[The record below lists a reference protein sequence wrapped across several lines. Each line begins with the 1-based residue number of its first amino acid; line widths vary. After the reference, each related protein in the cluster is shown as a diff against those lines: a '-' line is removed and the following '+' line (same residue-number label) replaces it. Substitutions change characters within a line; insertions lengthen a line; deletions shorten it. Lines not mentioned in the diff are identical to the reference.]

1 VISLHTRRLC
11 FDSTRTFPFALAL
24 LLVAAPLGAQST
36 GKIGFE
42 RFTLS
47 NGLEVILAPDRS
59 TQVATVNV
67 WYLTGSR
74 DEPPAKA
81 GLARIFDRLMFLGS
95 ANVPDGAHAAL
106 VEQAGGRV
114 EGAVEEDVSRFSE
127 AVPSNRL
134 NQALW
139 LEADRMRGIVV
150 NDTTVGE
157 SRAGLLDDLRARAS
171 GEPYTAV
178 VLETIATL
186 YDSAACP
193 GYSHPPLGR
202 AATIAAITTKDAA
215 DFLNQH
221 YRPNAA
227 RLVVTGDFDAAAARQ
242 TINDYFSGIG
252 RGPAPQAA
260 PCTAR
265 YSPGAVRKNVTDR
278 LANRP
283 AAGQFYRIPPH
294 ADADTPALELL
305 GIILGQGR
313 SARLNTRLIRETA
326 AASAVQAGILG
337 TRQGPGVFGLFA
349 VAGPGVTGDSL
360 AGLLAAEA
368 GWAASDGVSESDLER
383 ARNVYL
389 ATAVSRR
396 ERPMDIAEA
405 LQHAA
410 TFHAAA
416 NAVNTEA
423 DHIQSVTLGDLRR
436 VAAAW
441 LRPENAVTL
450 VIAVGG
456 AS

>member
-1 VISLHTRRLC
+1 MISSRVLRSC
-11 FDSTRTFPFALAL
+11 FGSTRTFPSALS
-24 LLVAAPLGAQST
+24 LLVLATPLLAQGT
-36 GKIGFE
+36 GKIAFE

-47 NGLEVILAPDRS
+47 NGLEVILAPDRTS
-59 TQVATVNV
+59 QVAAVDV

-74 DEPPAKA
+74 NEPSAKA

-95 ANVPDGAHAAL
+95 ANVPGGAHAAL
-106 VEQAGGRV
+106 IEQAGGRV

-127 AVPSNRL
+127 SVPSNRL

-139 LEADRMRGIVV
+139 LEADRMRGIVI

-171 GEPYTAV
+171 GEPYTGV

-186 YDSAACP
+186 YDSIGCP

-202 AATIAAITTKDAA
+202 PATAAAITTPDAA

-227 RLVVTGDFDAAAARQ
+227 RLVVSGDFDPVATRQ
-242 TINDYFSGIG
+242 TVTDYFGGIG
-252 RGPAPQAA
+252 RGPAPQPVNCAA
-260 PCTAR
+260 G
-265 YSPGAVRKNVTDR
+265 YSPGPVRRDVTDR
-278 LANRP
+278 LASRP

-294 ADADTPALELL
+294 AHGDTPALELL
-305 GIILGQGR
+305 GIILGQGQ
-313 SARLNTRLIRETA
+313 SARLSTRLIGETA
-326 AASAVQAGILG
+326 SASAVQGGILG
-337 TRQGPGVFGLFA
+337 TRLGPGVFGLFA
-349 VAGPGVTGDSL
+349 VAGPGVTADSL

-368 GWAASDGVSESDLER
+368 RWASGDGLSESDLER

-396 ERPMDIAEA
+396 ERAQDIAEA

-410 TFHAAA
+410 TFHGSVD
-416 NAVNTEA
+416 AVNTEPN
-423 DHIQSVTLGDLRR
+423 QVLGVTLSDLRR
-436 VAAAW
+436 VAASW
-441 LRPENAVTL
+441 LKPENAVTL

>member
-1 VISLHTRRLC
+1 M
-11 FDSTRTFPFALAL
+11 
-24 LLVAAPLGAQST
+24 AAPLGAQNT
-36 GKIGFE
+36 GKITFE

-47 NGLEVILAPDRS
+47 NGLEVILAPDHS

-67 WYLTGSR
+67 WYFTGSR
-74 DEPPAKA
+74 DEPSAKA

-95 ANVPDGAHAAL
+95 ANVPGGAHAAL
-106 VEQAGGRV
+106 VERAGGRV

-139 LEADRMRGIVV
+139 LEADRMRGIVI

-157 SRAGLLDDLRARAS
+157 SRAGLLEDLRARAS
-171 GEPYTAV
+171 GEPYTGV

-186 YDSAACP
+186 YDSIACP

-202 AATIAAITTKDAA
+202 VSTVTAITTKDAA

-227 RLVVTGDFDAAAARQ
+227 RLVVTGDFDPAATRQ
-242 TINDYFSGIG
+242 TITDYFGGVG
-252 RGPAPQAA
+252 RGPAAQAV
-260 PCTAR
+260 PCAAR
-265 YSPGAVRKNVTDR
+265 YSPGAVRRDVTDR

-305 GIILGQGR
+305 GIILGQGQ
-313 SARLNTRLIRETA
+313 SAHLNTRLIRETA
-326 AASAVQAGILG
+326 VASAVQGGILG

-349 VAGPGVTGDSL
+349 VAGPGVTADSL

-368 GWAASDGVSESDLER
+368 TWAASDGVSAGDLER

-396 ERPMDIAEA
+396 ERSMDIAEA

-410 TFHAAA
+410 TFHGSPD
-416 NAVNTEA
+416 AVNTEA
-423 DHIQSVTLGDLRR
+423 DRVQGVTLGDLRR

>member
-1 VISLHTRRLC
+1 MILLRSLSSC
-11 FDSTRTFPFALAL
+11 FGLPRTLPSALAFL
-24 LLVAAPLGAQST
+24 LTAPLAAQGT
-36 GKIGFE
+36 GKIAFE

-59 TQVATVNV
+59 SQVATVNV

-81 GLARIFDRLMFLGS
+81 GLARMFDRLMFLGS
-95 ANVPDGAHAAL
+95 ANVPAGAHAAL
-106 VEQAGGRV
+106 IEQAGGRL

-127 AVPSNRL
+127 TVPSNRL

-139 LEADRMRGIVV
+139 LEADRMRGIVI

-157 SRAGLLDDLRARAS
+157 SRAGLLDDLRARSA
-171 GEPYTAV
+171 GEPYTAL
-178 VLETIATL
+178 VLETIASL
-186 YDSAACP
+186 YDSTSCP
-193 GYSHPPLGR
+193 GYSHPPPGR
-202 AATIAAITTKDAA
+202 LATAAALTTKDAA
-215 DFLNQH
+215 DFLNRH

-227 RLVVTGDFDAAAARQ
+227 RLVVTGDFDPAATRE
-242 TINDYFSGIG
+242 TITGYFGGIG
-252 RGPAPQAA
+252 RGPAPEPA
-260 PCTAR
+260 PCTATF
-265 YSPGAVRKNVTDR
+265 SPGATRRNLTDP
-278 LANRP
+278 LALRA

-294 ADADTPALELL
+294 AERDTPALDLL
-305 GIILGQGR
+305 GIILGQGQ
-313 SARLNTRLIRETA
+313 SSRLNTRLIRENAT
-326 AASAVQAGILG
+326 ASAVQGGILG

-349 VAGPGVTGDSL
+349 VAGPGVTPDSL

-368 GWAASDGVSESDLER
+368 RWAAGDGITEGDLER

-396 ERPMDIAEA
+396 ERAQDIAEA
-405 LQHAA
+405 LQHAV
-410 TFHAAA
+410 TFHGSPD
-416 NAVNTEA
+416 AVNTEA
-423 DHIQSVTLGDLRR
+423 DRVLAVTLGDLRR

-441 LRPENAVTL
+441 LKPENALTL